1 MLDKYLGDLTGEEG
15 EQRMSQLPATEQRNP
30 ASAQLDEMPTGDIVR
45 LMNEEDRKVP
55 EAVGEALPRIAEAV
69 DLLVNAWKKGGRWV
83 YVGAGTSGRI
93 VALDAAECPPTFG
106 VPPDRVIALLA
117 GGRWR
122 SRGPRRKLK
131 TTAPPPFRIWKP
143 WISVLTMPW
152 SGWQPADTRRT

>member
-69 DLLVNAWKKGGRWV
+69 DLLVNAWK
-83 YVGAGTSGRI
+83 
-93 VALDAAECPPTFG
+93 E
-106 VPPDRVIALLA
+106 
-117 GGRWR
+117 
-122 SRGPRRKLK
+122 
-131 TTAPPPFRIWKP
+131 
-143 WISVLTMPW
+143 
-152 SGWQPADTRRT
+152 